1 MPSEQS
7 GKPAAPTMVSP
18 SRHSWEAGAM
28 LGPEWAMKTYHTGLA
43 WGTHAP
49 NGQTGG
55 DQNRIEGLPGGP
67 VVKTSPS
74 NAWGAGLIPGQEV

>member
-7 GKPAAPTMVSP
+7 GKPAAPTMVIP

-43 WGTHAP
+43 WGYP
-49 NGQTGG
+49 GLVRG
-55 DQNRIEGLPGGP
+55 GLPHVQRPGL
-67 VVKTSPS
+67 
-74 NAWGAGLIPGQEV
+74 GAGHSEEMEMRSMLLPDHGQ